1 MVKKGVKQKENILKL
16 FCSIF
21 IDMNKINWTVDQMDN
36 LIVQYFFQL
45 VRTENLENIE
55 QRLNFLLYK
64 IKKIMLRILKI

>member
-1 MVKKGVKQKENILKL
+1 
-16 FCSIF
+16 
-21 IDMNKINWTVDQMDN
+21 MNKINWTVDQMDN

-64 IKKIMLRILKI
+64 IKKNYVKNIKNLVL